1 MSNVAITE
9 TKQKQLLT
17 YVISQVPN
25 IKYPYF
31 AHFSFF
37 CCKIE
42 TAESGFF
49 AYGCDCSIIL
59 LLRFKEINKCY
70 CVQPTQVVKSKD
82 ACKRIKF
89 LPR

>member
-17 YVISQVPN
+17 YVIAQVPN

-37 CCKIE
+37 
-42 TAESGFF
+42 
-49 AYGCDCSIIL
+49 
-59 LLRFKEINKCY
+59 
-70 CVQPTQVVKSKD
+70 VVKLKLLKVAFLLMD
-82 ACKRIKF
+82 AIVASYCC
-89 LPR
+89 